1 MDLVGLVQD
10 IEASAVGEWMRT
22 IVRAVPIVEAIHV
35 MAIAVVFGTILVV
48 DLRLL
53 GLRDTKRPYTQVS
66 RELLG
71 WTWGAFVVAAVTGA
85 MMFAA
90 NAMTYYEN
98 TPFRLKLLAI
108 AAAGLNM
115 LVFHFVTGR
124 NVDDWDTERAAPAGG
139 RVTGALSILIWTA
152 VIVLGRWIGFTK
164 GYDFSIPEDVDFDAL
179 GTGVDVLFDFDGAPP
194 N

>member
-1 MDLVGLVQD
+1 
-10 IEASAVGEWMRT
+10 MRT
-22 IVRAVPIVEAIHV
+22 TVRAVPIVEAIHV

-53 GLRDTKRPYTQVS
+53 GVRDTKRPYTQVS
-66 RELLG
+66 RELLV
-71 WTWGAFVVAAVTGA
+71 WTWAAFVVAAVTGA

-90 NAMTYYEN
+90 NAMTYYQN

-124 NVDDWDTERAAPAGG
+124 NVDEWDTERTAPAGG
-139 RVTGALSILIWTA
+139 RVAGALSILIWTT
-152 VIVLGRWIGFTK
+152 VIVLGRWFGFTK
-164 GYDFSIPEDVDFDAL
+164 GYDFSIPEEVDLDAL
-179 GTGVDVLFDFDGAPP
+179 GSGIDVLLDFGDALPSGAPP
-194 N
+194 SDAAP

>member
-139 RVTGALSILIWTA
+139 RVAGALSILIWTA

>member
-98 TPFRLKLLAI
+98 TPVRLKLLAI

-115 LVFHFVTGR
+115 LVFQFVTGR

-139 RVTGALSILIWTA
+139 RVAGAL
-152 VIVLGRWIGFTK
+152 R
-164 GYDFSIPEDVDFDAL
+164 IPIDRKSTRLNSSHVKISYSVFCL
-179 GTGVDVLFDFDGAPP
+179 KKK